1 MFDDMDKL
9 VKSFYEDIDNMI
21 EKIKKERGE
30 QDEQK
35 KKTESDDIRR

>member
-35 KKTESDDIRR
+35 KKQDDIRR

>member
-1 MFDDMDKL
+1 MFDDMDKI

-35 KKTESDDIRR
+35 KKTENNDIRR